1 MSKKM
6 LSKNLLLPYKPPNGK
21 INKVKLPEFCEE

>member
-6 LSKNLLLPYKPPNGK
+6 LSKNLLLPCKPPNGK
-21 INKVKLPEFCEE
+21 INKVKLPEFYEE